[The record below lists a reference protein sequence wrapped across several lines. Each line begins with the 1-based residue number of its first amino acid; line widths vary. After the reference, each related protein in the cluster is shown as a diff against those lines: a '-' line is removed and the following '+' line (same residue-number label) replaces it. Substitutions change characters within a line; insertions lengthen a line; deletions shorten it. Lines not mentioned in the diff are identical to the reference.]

1 MKVIGITGGVGSGK
15 TQVLEYLNDK
25 YGATICLT
33 DEVARSMQKK
43 GGEVYDAIVEHFGEE
58 ILDEKGEIDRPKLGS
73 IVFTDAEEL
82 AVLNS
87 LVHPAVKAEVKKEIM
102 KEERKN
108 TNLFLLESALLIEDD
123 YEEICDEIWYIHVD
137 ADIRKKR
144 LMYARGYSEKRV
156 DNIIASQMKKKE
168 YMMNC
173 DRVIDNSGLFSE
185 TTMQLDSIIK
195 DLK

>member
-33 DEVARSMQKK
+33 DEVARRLQRK
-43 GGEVYDAIVEHFGEE
+43 GGEVFDAIVDHFGEE
-58 ILDEKGEIDRPKLGS
+58 ILDDKGELDRQKLGS
-73 IVFTDAEEL
+73 IVFSDNEEL

-87 LVHPAVKAEVKKEIM
+87 LVHPAVKEEVKKEIR

-123 YEEICDEIWYIHVD
+123 YEEICDEVWYVHVD

-144 LMYARGYSEKRV
+144 LMYGRGYSEKRV

-173 DRVIDNSGLFSE
+173 DRVIDNSGVFVE
-185 TTMQLDSIIK
+185 TTMQLDRIIK
-195 DLK
+195 EI

>member
-33 DEVARSMQKK
+33 DEVARRLQRK
-43 GGEVYDAIVEHFGEE
+43 GGDVFDAIVAHFGEE
-58 ILDEKGEIDRPKLGS
+58 ILDDKGELDRQKLGS
-73 IVFTDAEEL
+73 IVFSDSEEL

-87 LVHPAVKAEVKKEIM
+87 LVHPAVKEEVKKEII
-102 KEERKN
+102 KEEKKN
-108 TNLFLLESALLIEDD
+108 TNLFILESALLIEDD
-123 YEEICDEIWYIHVD
+123 YQEICDEVWYIYVD
-137 ADIRKKR
+137 SDIRKKR

-156 DNIIASQMKKKE
+156 DNIISSQMKKRE

-173 DRVIDNSGLFSE
+173 DRVIDNSGVFGE
-185 TTMQLDSIIK
+185 TTMQLDRIIK
-195 DLK
+195 EL

>member
-33 DEVARSMQKK
+33 DEVARRLQRK
-43 GGEVYDAIVEHFGEE
+43 GGEVFDAIVDHFGEE
-58 ILDEKGEIDRPKLGS
+58 ILDDKGELDRQKLGS
-73 IVFTDAEEL
+73 IVFTDNEEL

-87 LVHPAVKAEVKKEIM
+87 LVHPAVKEEVKKEIR

-123 YEEICDEIWYIHVD
+123 YEEIRDEVWYIHVD

-156 DNIIASQMKKKE
+156 DNIIASQMKKRE

-173 DRVIDNSGLFSE
+173 DRVIDNSGVFVE
-185 TTMQLDSIIK
+185 TTMQLDRIIK
-195 DLK
+195 EL

>member
-15 TQVLEYLNDK
+15 TQVLEYLNEK

-33 DEVARSMQKK
+33 DEVARKLQRK
-43 GGEVYDAIVEHFGEE
+43 GGEVFAAIVEHFGED
-58 ILDEKGEIDRPKLGS
+58 ILDEKGELDRQKLAA
-73 IVFTDAEEL
+73 IVFTDSEEL
-82 AVLNS
+82 AVLNG
-87 LVHPAVKAEVKKEIM
+87 LVHPAVKDEVKREIR

-123 YEEICDEIWYIHVD
+123 YEEICDEVWYVHVD

-144 LMYARGYSEKRV
+144 LMYGRGYSEKRV

-168 YMMNC
+168 YLMNC
-173 DRVIDNSGLFSE
+173 DRVIDNSGVFEE
-185 TTMQLDSIIK
+185 TIIQLDQIIK
-195 DLK
+195 NL

>member
-1 MKVIGITGGVGSGK
+1 MLVIGITGGVGSGK

-33 DEVARSMQKK
+33 DEVARRLQKK
-43 GGEVYDAIVEHFGEE
+43 GGECYDAIVAHFGEE
-58 ILDEKGEIDRPKLGS
+58 ILDENGELNRHKLGG
-73 IVFTDAEEL
+73 IVFSDNEEL

-87 LVHPAVKAEVKKEIM
+87 LVHPAVKEEVKKEIQ

-108 TNLFLLESALLIEDD
+108 TNLFVLESALLIEDD
-123 YEEICDEIWYIHVD
+123 YEEICDEVWYIHVD

-144 LMYARGYSEKRV
+144 LMYGRGYSEKRV
-156 DNIIASQMKKKE
+156 DNIIASQMKKRE

-173 DRVIDNSGLFSE
+173 DRVIDNSGVFVE
-185 TTMQLDSIIK
+185 TTMQLDRIIRE
-195 DLK
+195 L

>member
-33 DEVARSMQKK
+33 DEVARKLQRK
-43 GGEVYDAIVEHFGEE
+43 GGEVFDAIVNHFGED

-87 LVHPAVKAEVKKEIM
+87 LVHPAVKAEVKKEII

-108 TNLFLLESALLIEDD
+108 TNIFLLESALLIEDD

-156 DNIIASQMKKKE
+156 DNIIASQMKKRE

-173 DRVIDNSGLFSE
+173 DRVIDNSGVFGE
-185 TTMQLDSIIK
+185 TTMQLDQIIK
-195 DLK
+195 DL

>member
-25 YGATICLT
+25 YGASICLT
-33 DEVARSMQKK
+33 DEVARKLQRK
-43 GGEVYDAIVEHFGEE
+43 GGKVFDAIVDHFGEE
-58 ILDEKGEIDRPKLGS
+58 ILDDKGELDRQKLGS
-73 IVFTDAEEL
+73 IVFSDSEEL
-82 AVLNS
+82 AVLNT
-87 LVHPAVKAEVKKEIM
+87 LVHPAVKEEVKREIR

-108 TNLFLLESALLIEDD
+108 TNLFILESALLIEDN
-123 YEEICDEIWYIHVD
+123 YEEICDEVWYIHVD

-156 DNIIASQMKKKE
+156 DNIVASQMKKKQ

-173 DRVIDNSGLFSE
+173 DRVIDNSGVFGE
-185 TTMQLDSIIK
+185 TMMQLDSIIK
-195 DLK
+195 EL

>member
-33 DEVARSMQKK
+33 DEVAKK
-43 GGEVYDAIVEHFGEE
+43 LQRKGEKVFNAIVAHFGEE
-58 ILDEKGEIDRPKLGS
+58 ILDTNGELDRSKLAS
-73 IVFTDAEEL
+73 IVFSDSEEL
-82 AVLNS
+82 SVINN
-87 LVHPAVKAEVKKEIM
+87 LVHPAVKEEVKKEIR

-123 YEEICDEIWYIHVD
+123 YETICDEVWYIHVD

-144 LMYARGYSEKRV
+144 LMYSRGYSEKRV
-156 DNIIASQMKKKE
+156 DNIIASQMKKRE

-173 DRVIDNSGLFSE
+173 DRVIDNSGVFVE
-185 TTMQLDSIIK
+185 TMMQLDQIIK
-195 DLK
+195 DL

>member
-1 MKVIGITGGVGSGK
+1 MKIIGITGGVGSGK

-33 DEVARSMQKK
+33 DEVAKKLQKK
-43 GGEVYDAIVEHFGEE
+43 GGDVFNAIVAHFGEE
-58 ILDEKGEIDRPKLGS
+58 ILDEKGELDRVKLGG
-73 IVFTDAEEL
+73 IVFTDSEEL

-87 LVHPAVKAEVKKEIM
+87 LVHPAVKEEVRREIR

-123 YEEICDEIWYIHVD
+123 YDEICDEVWYIHVD

-156 DNIIASQMKKKE
+156 DNIIASQMKKKD

-173 DRVIDNSGLFSE
+173 DRVIDNSGVFGE
-185 TTMQLDSIIK
+185 TTMQLDQIIK
-195 DLK
+195 DL

>member
-33 DEVARSMQKK
+33 DEVARRLQRK
-43 GGEVYDAIVEHFGEE
+43 GGEVFDAIVAHFGEE
-58 ILDEKGEIDRPKLGS
+58 ILDDKGELDRQKLGS
-73 IVFTDAEEL
+73 IVFTDNEEH

-87 LVHPAVKAEVKKEIM
+87 LVHPAVKEEVKKEIR
-102 KEERKN
+102 KEERRN

-123 YEEICDEIWYIHVD
+123 YEEICDEVWYIHVD

-144 LMYARGYSEKRV
+144 LMYGRGYSEKRV
-156 DNIIASQMKKKE
+156 DNIIASQMKKRE

-173 DRVIDNSGLFSE
+173 DRVIDNSGVFVE
-185 TTMQLDSIIK
+185 TTMQLDRIIRE
-195 DLK
+195 L

>member
-33 DEVARSMQKK
+33 DEVARRLQRK
-43 GGEVYDAIVEHFGEE
+43 GGEVFDAIVAHFGEE
-58 ILDEKGEIDRPKLGS
+58 ILDDKGELDRQKLGS
-73 IVFTDAEEL
+73 IVFTDNEEL

-87 LVHPAVKAEVKKEIM
+87 LVHPAVKEEVKKEIR

-123 YEEICDEIWYIHVD
+123 YEEICDEVWYIHVD

-144 LMYARGYSEKRV
+144 LMYGRGYSEKRV

-173 DRVIDNSGLFSE
+173 DRVIDNSGVFVE
-185 TTMQLDSIIK
+185 TTMQLDRIIK
-195 DLK
+195 EL

>member
-33 DEVARSMQKK
+33 DEVARRLQRK
-43 GGEVYDAIVEHFGEE
+43 GGEVFDAIVAHFGEE
-58 ILDEKGEIDRPKLGS
+58 ILDEKGELNRQMLGS
-73 IVFTDAEEL
+73 IVFSDNEEL

-87 LVHPAVKAEVKKEIM
+87 LVHPAVKEEVKREIR

-137 ADIRKKR
+137 AEIRKKR

-156 DNIIASQMKKKE
+156 DNIINSQMKKKE
-168 YMMNC
+168 YLMNC
-173 DRVIDNSGLFSE
+173 DRVIDNSGVFAE
-185 TTMQLDSIIK
+185 TMMQLDQIIK
-195 DLK
+195 DL

>member
-15 TQVLEYLNDK
+15 TQVVRYLNDK
-25 YGATICLT
+25 YGASICLT
-33 DEVARSMQKK
+33 DDVARRLQRK
-43 GGEVYDAIVEHFGEE
+43 GGKIFDAIVDHFGEE
-58 ILDEKGEIDRPKLGS
+58 ILDDKGELDRVKLGS
-73 IVFTDAEEL
+73 IVFSDSEEL
-82 AVLNS
+82 AVLNT
-87 LVHPAVKAEVKKEIM
+87 LVHPAVKEEVKREIR

-108 TNLFLLESALLIEDD
+108 TNLFILESALLIEDN
-123 YEEICDEIWYIHVD
+123 YEEICDEVWYIHVD

-173 DRVIDNSGLFSE
+173 DRVIDNSGVFGE

-195 DLK
+195 EL

>member
-33 DEVARSMQKK
+33 DEVAKRLQKK
-43 GGEVYDAIVEHFGEE
+43 GGECYDAIVAHFGEE
-58 ILDEKGEIDRPKLGS
+58 ILDENGELNRHKLGG
-73 IVFTDAEEL
+73 IVFSDNEEL

-87 LVHPAVKAEVKKEIM
+87 LVHPAVKEEVKKEIQ

-108 TNLFLLESALLIEDD
+108 TNLFVLESALLIEDD
-123 YEEICDEIWYIHVD
+123 YEEICDEVWYIHVD

-156 DNIIASQMKKKE
+156 DNIIASQMKKSE

-173 DRVIDNSGLFSE
+173 DRVVDNSGVFGE
-185 TTMQLDSIIK
+185 TTMQLDRIIK
-195 DLK
+195 EL

>member
-1 MKVIGITGGVGSGK
+1 MKIIGITGGVGSGK

-33 DEVARSMQKK
+33 DEVARRLQRK
-43 GGEVYDAIVEHFGEE
+43 GGEVFDAIVNHFGEE
-58 ILDEKGEIDRPKLGS
+58 ILDDKGELDRQKLGS
-73 IVFTDAEEL
+73 IVFTDNEEL

-87 LVHPAVKAEVKKEIM
+87 LVHPAVKEAVKKEIR

-108 TNLFLLESALLIEDD
+108 TNLFILESALLIEDD
-123 YEEICDEIWYIHVD
+123 YEEICDEVWYIHVD

-156 DNIIASQMKKKE
+156 DNIIASQMKKRE

-173 DRVIDNSGLFSE
+173 DRAIDNSGVFGE
-185 TTMQLDSIIK
+185 TTMQLDQIIK
-195 DLK
+195 DL

>member
-33 DEVARSMQKK
+33 DEVARSMQRK
-43 GGEVYDAIVEHFGEE
+43 GGEVYDAIVNHFGKE
-58 ILDEKGEIDRPKLGS
+58 ILDDKGELDRQKLGS
-73 IVFTDAEEL
+73 IVFTDNEEL

-87 LVHPAVKAEVKKEIM
+87 LVHPAVKEEVKKEIR

-108 TNLFLLESALLIEDD
+108 TNLFILESALLIDDD
-123 YEEICDEIWYIHVD
+123 YGEICDEIWYVHVD
-137 ADIRKKR
+137 AEIRKKR
-144 LMYARGYSEKRV
+144 LMFARGYSAKRI
-156 DNIIASQMKKKE
+156 DNIIASQMKKRE

-173 DRVIDNSGLFSE
+173 DRVIDNSGVFGE
-185 TTMQLDSIIK
+185 TTMQLDQIIK
-195 DLK
+195 DL

>member
-25 YGATICLT
+25 YGASICLT
-33 DEVARSMQKK
+33 DEVARRLQRK
-43 GGEVYDAIVEHFGEE
+43 GGEVFDAIVNHFGED
-58 ILDEKGEIDRPKLGS
+58 ILDDKGELDRQKLGS
-73 IVFTDAEEL
+73 IVFTDSEEL

-87 LVHPAVKAEVKKEIM
+87 LVHPAVKEEVKKEIR
-102 KEERKN
+102 KEERRN
-108 TNLFLLESALLIEDD
+108 TNLFILESALLIEDD
-123 YEEICDEIWYIHVD
+123 YEEICDEVWYIHVD

-156 DNIIASQMKKKE
+156 DNIIASQMKKRE

-173 DRVIDNSGLFSE
+173 DRVIDNSGVFGE
-185 TTMQLDSIIK
+185 TTMQLDQIIK
-195 DLK
+195 DL

>member
-25 YGATICLT
+25 YGASICLT
-33 DEVARSMQKK
+33 DEVAKRLQRK
-43 GGEVYDAIVEHFGEE
+43 GGEVFDAIVDHFGED
-58 ILDEKGEIDRPKLGS
+58 ILDDKGELDRLKLGS
-73 IVFTDAEEL
+73 IVFSDNEEL

-87 LVHPAVKAEVKKEIM
+87 LVHPAVKEEVKKEIR
-102 KEERKN
+102 KEERKS

-123 YEEICDEIWYIHVD
+123 YEEICDEVWYIHVD

-144 LMYARGYSEKRV
+144 LMYGRGYSEKRV
-156 DNIIASQMKKKE
+156 DNIIASQMKKRE

-173 DRVIDNSGLFSE
+173 DRVIDNSGEFVE
-185 TTMQLDSIIK
+185 TTMQLDRIVK
-195 DLK
+195 EL

>member
-33 DEVARSMQKK
+33 DEVARRLQRK
-43 GGEVYDAIVEHFGEE
+43 GGDVFDAIVAHFGEE
-58 ILDEKGEIDRPKLGS
+58 ILDDKGELDRQKLGS
-73 IVFTDAEEL
+73 IVFTDNEEL

-87 LVHPAVKAEVKKEIM
+87 LVHPAVKEEVKKEIR

-123 YEEICDEIWYIHVD
+123 YEEICGEVWYIHVD

-156 DNIIASQMKKKE
+156 DNIIASQMKKRE

-173 DRVIDNSGLFSE
+173 DRVIDNSGVFVE
-185 TTMQLDSIIK
+185 TTMQLDRIIK
-195 DLK
+195 EL

>member
-1 MKVIGITGGVGSGK
+1 MKVIGITGGVGAGK

-25 YGATICLT
+25 YGTTICLT
-33 DEVARSMQKK
+33 DEVARKLQRK
-43 GGEVYDAIVEHFGEE
+43 GGEVFEAIVAHFGEE
-58 ILDEKGEIDRPKLGS
+58 ILDEKGELDRSKLAG
-73 IVFTDAEEL
+73 IVFSDSEEL

-87 LVHPAVKAEVKKEIM
+87 LVHPAVKEEVRKEIR

-123 YEEICDEIWYIHVD
+123 YEEICDEVWYIHVD

-156 DNIIASQMKKKE
+156 DNIIASQMKKRE

-173 DRVIDNSGLFSE
+173 DRVIDNSGVFGE
-185 TTMQLDSIIK
+185 TTMQLDKIIK
-195 DLK
+195 EL

>member
-33 DEVARSMQKK
+33 DEVARRLQRK
-43 GGEVYDAIVEHFGEE
+43 GGEVFDAIVAHFGEE
-58 ILDEKGEIDRPKLGS
+58 ILDDKGELDRQKLGS
-73 IVFTDAEEL
+73 IVFTDNEEL

-87 LVHPAVKAEVKKEIM
+87 LVHPAVKEEVKKEIR
-102 KEERKN
+102 KEERRN

-123 YEEICDEIWYIHVD
+123 YEEICDEVWYIHVD

-144 LMYARGYSEKRV
+144 LMYGRGYSEKRV
-156 DNIIASQMKKKE
+156 DNIIASQMKKRE

-173 DRVIDNSGLFSE
+173 DRVIDNSGVFVE
-185 TTMQLDSIIK
+185 TTMQLDRIIRE
-195 DLK
+195 L

>member
-33 DEVARSMQKK
+33 DEVARKLQRK
-43 GGEVYDAIVEHFGEE
+43 GGEVFKAIVAHFGEE
-58 ILDEKGEIDRPKLGS
+58 ILDEKGELDRQKLGS
-73 IVFTDAEEL
+73 IVFSDSEEL

-87 LVHPAVKAEVKKEIM
+87 LVHPAVKAEVKKEIR

-123 YEEICDEIWYIHVD
+123 YEEICDEVWYIHVD

-173 DRVIDNSGLFSE
+173 DRVIDNSGVFGE
-185 TTMQLDSIIK
+185 TTMQLDQIIK
-195 DLK
+195 DL